1 MTPSDQLQ
9 VNASAWQ
16 RGDHVAEYANRR
28 LLPVEVVILVR
39 YREAL
44 SGRTLEVGCGAGR
57 ILGYVAQLG
66 GEAHGIDI
74 SPAMVEHCRSRY
86 PAAHTRVGDLADVA
100 RSAEG
105 PFDAVLA
112 LDNVLDVF
120 DDAERRRVLTE
131 LRALLASDGLLVF
144 SSHNLAYVD
153 RGASEVDRAA
163 AAERRSR
170 EGPSTMG
177 EVASRPPSNVARAVA
192 RIPAAGATAGG
203 WGRCSEAATGTRS
216 STTRPTTMR
225 CCTTT
230 SGATTRPGSC
240 TRPAISCSSASTP
253 TAAPSDLASRT
264 RTPGCT
270 TSRGPQPF
278 EAA

>member
-1 MTPSDQLQ
+1 LTPSDQLQ

-44 SGRTLEVGCGAGR
+44 SGRTLELGCGAGR

-74 SPAMVEHCRSRY
+74 SAAMVEHCRSRY
-86 PAAHTRVGDLADVA
+86 PAAHTRVGDLADIG

-120 DDAERRRVLTE
+120 DDGERRRVLGD
-131 LRALLASDGLLVF
+131 LRALLGPDGLLMF

-153 RGASEVDRAA
+153 RGALPAGGRGSVGRLL
-163 AAERRSR
+163 
-170 EGPSTMG
+170 G
-177 EVASRPPSNVARAVA
+177 EVASRPPSNVARAIRRIPGRRRNRKRLGPLERRGDGYAIINDSAHDFALLHYYIGRDAQDRQLHETGFELLECLDADGRTVDPGELHPDPWLHYVA
-192 RIPAAGATAGG
+192 R
-203 WGRCSEAATGTRS
+203 
-216 STTRPTTMR
+216 
-225 CCTTT
+225 
-230 SGATTRPGSC
+230 
-240 TRPAISCSSASTP
+240 
-253 TAAPSDLASRT
+253 LANN
-264 RTPGCT
+264 
-270 TSRGPQPF
+270 
-278 EAA
+278 

>member
-1 MTPSDQLQ
+1 MSASDQLQ

-28 LLPVEVVILVR
+28 LLPVEVVLLVR
-39 YREAL
+39 YRDVL
-44 SGRTLEVGCGAGR
+44 SRRTLEVGCGAGR

-86 PAAHTRVGDLADVA
+86 PAAHTGVGDLSDIGA
-100 RSAEG
+100 SAEG

-120 DDAERRRVLTE
+120 DDAERRRVLGD
-131 LRALLASDGLLVF
+131 LGALLAPDGLLIF

-153 RGASEVDRAA
+153 RGAWGAGDGKVPAGRGRVRGLLS
-163 AAERRSR
+163 
-170 EGPSTMG
+170 

-192 RIPAAGATAGG
+192 RIPGRRRNRKRLGPLQRRGDGYAIINDSAHDYALLHYYIGRDDQARQLRDTGYELVECLDADGRLVGRGEPNPDPWLHYVARSAT
-203 WGRCSEAATGTRS
+203 
-216 STTRPTTMR
+216 
-225 CCTTT
+225 
-230 SGATTRPGSC
+230 
-240 TRPAISCSSASTP
+240 
-253 TAAPSDLASRT
+253 D
-264 RTPGCT
+264 
-270 TSRGPQPF
+270 
-278 EAA
+278 

>member
-1 MTPSDQLQ
+1 VAQSDQLQ

-39 YREAL
+39 YRDVL

-74 SPAMVEHCRSRY
+74 SPAMVEHCRTRY
-86 PAAHTRVGDLADVA
+86 PAAHTRVGDLADIG

-120 DDAERRRVLTE
+120 DDAERRRVLTD
-131 LRALLASDGLLVF
+131 LRALLAPDGLLIF

-153 RGASEVDRAA
+153 RGEPANCAQAGQGRA
-163 AAERRSR
+163 RRLLT
-170 EGPSTMG
+170 ELT
-177 EVASRPPSNVARAVA
+177 SRPPSNVARAIARIPGRRRNRKRLGPLQRRGEGYAIINDSAHDYALLHYYIGRDDQAQQLRETGYELLECFDADGRPVGPGEPHPDPWLHYVA
-192 RIPAAGATAGG
+192 RITIG
-203 WGRCSEAATGTRS
+203 
-216 STTRPTTMR
+216 
-225 CCTTT
+225 
-230 SGATTRPGSC
+230 
-240 TRPAISCSSASTP
+240 
-253 TAAPSDLASRT
+253 
-264 RTPGCT
+264 
-270 TSRGPQPF
+270 
-278 EAA
+278 

>member
-1 MTPSDQLQ
+1 LTSSNQLQ

-39 YREAL
+39 YRDVL
-44 SGRTLEVGCGAGR
+44 SRRTLEVGCGAGR

-74 SPAMVEHCRSRY
+74 SPAMVEHCRMRY
-86 PAAHTRVGDLADVA
+86 PAADTRVGDLSDIG

-120 DDAERRRVLTE
+120 DDAERRRVLTD
-131 LRALLASDGLLVF
+131 LRALLAPDGLLIF

-153 RGASEVDRAA
+153 RGAPRDRVGPPGRARRLLSEV
-163 AAERRSR
+163 
-170 EGPSTMG
+170 G
-177 EVASRPPSNVARAVA
+177 SRPPSNVARAIA
-192 RIPAAGATAGG
+192 RIP
-203 WGRCSEAATGTRS
+203 GRRRNRKRLGPLQRRGDGYAIINDSAHDYALLHYYIGRDDQARQLDESGYELVECLDADG
-216 STTRPTTMR
+216 RPV
-225 CCTTT
+225 
-230 SGATTRPGSC
+230 GPGEPHPDPWLHYVA
-240 TRPAISCSSASTP
+240 RVRI
-253 TAAPSDLASRT
+253 R
-264 RTPGCT
+264 
-270 TSRGPQPF
+270 
-278 EAA
+278 

>member
-1 MTPSDQLQ
+1 LTPSDQLQ

-39 YREAL
+39 YREVL
-44 SGRTLEVGCGAGR
+44 SGQTLELGCGAGR

-86 PAAHTRVGDLADVA
+86 PAAHTRVGDLGDIGS
-100 RSAEG
+100 SAEG

-120 DDAERRRVLTE
+120 DDAERRRVLTD
-131 LRALLASDGLLVF
+131 LRALLAPEGLLIF

-153 RGASEVDRAA
+153 QWSSGQGDHSAPAESRPGRA
-163 AAERRSR
+163 RRLFS
-170 EGPSTMG
+170 
-177 EVASRPPSNVARAVA
+177 EVASRPPSNVARAIA
-192 RIPAAGATAGG
+192 RIPGRRRNRKRLGPLQRRGDGYAIINDSAHDYALLHYYIGRHDQARQLRETGYELIECIDVDGRPVPAGEPHPDPWLHYVA
-203 WGRCSEAATGTRS
+203 RS
-216 STTRPTTMR
+216 
-225 CCTTT
+225 
-230 SGATTRPGSC
+230 ANV
-240 TRPAISCSSASTP
+240 
-253 TAAPSDLASRT
+253 
-264 RTPGCT
+264 
-270 TSRGPQPF
+270 
-278 EAA
+278 

>member
-1 MTPSDQLQ
+1 MTQSDQLQ

-28 LLPVEVVILVR
+28 LLPVEVVILIR
-39 YREAL
+39 YRDVL
-44 SGRTLEVGCGAGR
+44 SRRTLEVGCGAGR

-86 PAAHTRVGDLADVA
+86 PAADTRVGDLADIG

-105 PFDAVLA
+105 PFDALLA

-120 DDAERRRVLTE
+120 DDAERRRVLTD
-131 LRALLASDGLLVF
+131 LRALLSPDGLLIF

-153 RGASEVDRAA
+153 RSAPRDGDRAA
-163 AAERRSR
+163 PARGGPGRARRLLS
-170 EGPSTMG
+170 

-192 RIPAAGATAGG
+192 RIP
-203 WGRCSEAATGTRS
+203 GRRRNRKRLGPLQRRGDGFAIINDSAHDYALLHYYIGRDDQERQLHETGFELIEALDADG
-216 STTRPTTMR
+216 RPV
-225 CCTTT
+225 
-230 SGATTRPGSC
+230 GPG
-240 TRPAISCSSASTP
+240 
-253 TAAPSDLASRT
+253 
-264 RTPGCT
+264 
-270 TSRGPQPF
+270 QPNPDPWLHYV
-278 EAA
+278 ARIRIG